1 MNDSLHQ
8 IGGPG
13 DRFPAPYAPQGSG
26 VPAPGLGGGDYQDDD
41 DGFDLT
47 SIWQV
52 LWTRR
57 FWILGAGAL
66 GLAIA
71 VVFSLLQTP
80 LYRATSTL
88 ELNPP
93 VVPILGAG
101 GQGGEDMT
109 VPTTDWQF
117 LETQYGLLRSRN
129 LARRVVE
136 DLGLADK
143 PEPGARPQAAEARI
157 EAKAAALAGGLS
169 VKPVPD
175 SRLVELTY
183 TSPSPQEAAQVV
195 NGYAEAFLTS
205 TLDRRYEATA
215 NARKFLET
223 RLAATREELDESERR
238 LVAYAKANNIIITQ
252 TAGSGEGGSGGG
264 TSSLAGASLVA
275 LNDALSQA
283 QQKRI
288 AAEQRFRQAG
298 AITETNQSTAA
309 LRQEKAKL
317 EAEYREK
324 STLYQA
330 DFPDMVRLRTRIEA
344 LEQSIRGEAGQASGS
359 LRAEYQAALAEEN
372 SLRSRVQQLSG
383 NVQNERERSVQYNIL
398 QRELDTNRSL
408 YDTLLERYNQVGVAS
423 GIGTA
428 QASIVDRSQV
438 PGAPFSPNIPRN
450 LVLGLLL
457 GLGLGALVAF
467 VYEMITD
474 TIKSPDDVREKLR
487 LPALGVIP
495 KKKRSEALADLLGD
509 PKSPISEAYASLITT
524 LQFTTSKG
532 LPQVLL
538 VTSSRASEGK
548 STTSFILAQRLAE
561 AGRRVLLVDADMR
574 KPSFVVEERA
584 DLGLSRLLT
593 GVGTAVSHIVP
604 TQASG
609 LCLLPSGPVPPNPSQ
624 LLNTPLARSII
635 ERLRE
640 HFDHIIIDAPP
651 THGFADAPLLGALS
665 DGILFV
671 VESGKT
677 RRSMALEALARLRS
691 ANPMILGAALT
702 KHQAVAGHYGYS
714 YRYYEEYKSLEG
726 KRRKHE
732 LMPQLLDDASGT
744 GEA

>member
-1 MNDSLHQ
+1 MIDDTRQL
-8 IGGPG
+8 GGSG
-13 DRFPAPYAPQGSG
+13 DRLPVYDLSRGMALSPVGPASSQQEYE
-26 VPAPGLGGGDYQDDD
+26 D
-41 DGFDLT
+41 DGFDLST
-47 SIWQV
+47 IWQV
-52 LWTRR
+52 LWGRR

-66 GLAIA
+66 GLAISLA
-71 VVFSLLQTP
+71 ASLLQTP
-80 LYRATSTL
+80 LYRATATL

-93 VVPILGAG
+93 VVPILGRGG
-101 GQGGEDMT
+101 GQGGEDMS
-109 VPTTDWQF
+109 VPTTDYQF

-136 DLGLADK
+136 DLDLADK
-143 PEPGARPQAAEARI
+143 PSPGAEPQDAEARI
-157 EAKAAALAGGLS
+157 EAKASALAGS
-169 VKPVPD
+169 ITVKPLPD

-183 TSPSPQEAAQVV
+183 TSPKPQEAATVV
-195 NGYAEAFLTS
+195 NGYAEAFVTS

-215 NARKFLET
+215 NARKFLTT
-223 RLAATREELDESERR
+223 RLAAARTELDESERR
-238 LVAYAKANNIIITQ
+238 LVAYARAKNIIITQ
-252 TAGSGEGGSGGG
+252 ASGSKEGGGGG
-264 TSSLAGASLVA
+264 ASSLAGASLVS

-288 AAEQRFRQAG
+288 AAEQRFRQSG

-330 DFPDMVRLRTRIEA
+330 DFPDMVRLRSRIGSLDQA
-344 LEQSIRGEAGQASGS
+344 IRGEAGQASGS
-359 LRAEYQAALAEEN
+359 LRAEYQAALAEEG
-372 SLRSRVQQLSG
+372 SLRARVRQLSG
-383 NVQNERERSVQYNIL
+383 NVQDERERSVQYNIL

-428 QASIVDRSQV
+428 QATIVDRSQV
-438 PGAPFSPNIPRN
+438 PGAPFSPNIPRSI
-450 LVLGLLL
+450 VLGLLL

-467 VYEMITD
+467 VYEKITD
-474 TIKSPDDVREKLR
+474 TIKTPDDVREKLR

-495 KKKRSEALADLLGD
+495 MKKRKESLSELLAD
-509 PKSPISEAYASLITT
+509 PKAPISEAYASLITT

-548 STTSFILAQRLAE
+548 STTSFVLAKRLAE
-561 AGRRVLLVDADMR
+561 AGKRVLLVDADMR
-574 KPSFVVEERA
+574 KPSFVVEEQA

-593 GVGTAVSHIVP
+593 GDGVVDKHILP
-604 TQASG
+604 TRDHG
-609 LCLLPSGPVPPNPSQ
+609 LCLMPSGPVPPNPSQ
-624 LLNTPLARSII
+624 LLGSPVAAQII
-635 ERLRE
+635 DRLRK
-640 HFDHIIIDAPP
+640 HFDFIVLDAPP
-651 THGFADAPLLGALS
+651 THGFADAPLLSALA

-677 RRSMALEALARLRS
+677 RRSMALEALVRLRS

-702 KHQAVAGHYGYS
+702 KHQAIAGNYGYS
-714 YRYYEEYKSLEG
+714 SNYYEQYNSL
-726 KRRKHE
+726 KNRSRKHE
-732 LMPQLLDDASGT
+732 LMPLLLDANSR
-744 GEA
+744 A